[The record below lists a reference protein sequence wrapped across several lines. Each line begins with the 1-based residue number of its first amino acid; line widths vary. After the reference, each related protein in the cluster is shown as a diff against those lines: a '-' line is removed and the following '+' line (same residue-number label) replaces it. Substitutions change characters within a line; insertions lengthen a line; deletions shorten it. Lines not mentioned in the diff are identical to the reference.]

1 VILSREE
8 HLADERCSDLNRQ
21 HGGNGRMAKL
31 KKTIR
36 DPWQQRELL
45 KDVMNLAFYEFYG
58 RRQYLLEAEL

>member
-1 VILSREE
+1 
-8 HLADERCSDLNRQ
+8 
-21 HGGNGRMAKL
+21 MAKL

-36 DPWQQRELL
+36 DPWQQREVL